1 MSRAD
6 KSTGYYRDLREYIAA
21 LEENDLLYRIT
32 EPVNKDTELM
42 PLVRWQFR
50 GLPEERR
57 KAFLFE
63 NVTDAR
69 GRKFKTPVAV
79 AVTAVSRGMYA
90 LGMGC
95 KEEET
100 AERWVRARNHP
111 ISPETL
117 SLIHISEPTRPY

>member
-1 MSRAD
+1 MSQAV
-6 KSTGYYRDLREYIAA
+6 KSRGYYRDLREYIAA
-21 LEENDLLYRIT
+21 LEENVLLYRIT

-57 KAFLFE
+57 KAFFFE

-69 GRKFKTPVAV
+69 GRRFETPVAV

-95 KEEET
+95 
-100 AERWVRARNHP
+100 
-111 ISPETL
+111 
-117 SLIHISEPTRPY
+117 